1 MGADRSPASAIL
13 TFHSLDRSG
22 SVISFDPDAFGA
34 AMETLRDSGVAVV
47 SLREALRRPGAIA
60 LTFDDAFVNF
70 AEQAWPV
77 LSRLNL
83 PATLFVVTG
92 HAGGHN
98 DWPSQSSGIPRLPLL
113 DWPRLREL
121 AAAGVELGAHS
132 HTHPDLRALAPA
144 QLSNE
149 LALPAQIIQD
159 RTGFQPAAYAYPAGL
174 ANASVRSRTAALYEV
189 ACGTRLGYWTGREPL
204 HDLPRLDAYYLR
216 GSLGPAHVFTGRGH
230 RWIALRA
237 FARRIRELLQG
248 R

>member
-1 MGADRSPASAIL
+1 MDADPRPTSAIL
-13 TFHSLDRSG
+13 TFHSLDRTG
-22 SVISFDPDAFGA
+22 SVISFDPEAFRA
-34 AMETLRDSGVAVV
+34 AMEALREAGVSVV
-47 SLREALRRPGAIA
+47 GLREALRRPGSIA

-70 AEQAWPV
+70 ADEAWPV
-77 LSRLNL
+77 LARLNL

-98 DWPSQSSGIPRLPLL
+98 DWPGQPSGIPRLPLL

-144 QLSNE
+144 QLIDE
-149 LALPAQIIQD
+149 LSLPARIIEEQ
-159 RTGFQPAAYAYPAGL
+159 TGFHPTAYAYPSGL
-174 ANASVRSRTAALYEV
+174 ANATVRSRTAALYEV
-189 ACGTRLGYWTGREPL
+189 ACGTGLGYWTGREPL

-216 GSLGPAHVFTGRGH
+216 GSLGPAHALTGRGR

-237 FARRIRELLQG
+237 CARRIRELLQG